1 MIDDVAEI
9 FSDRL
14 TVKQGIF
21 GALMEV
27 SLINDG
33 PLTMFIESR
42 DGKIQVKQIVTLYFS
57 FLQLH

>member
-14 TVKQGIF
+14 AVKQGIF

-33 PLTMFIESR
+33 PLTMYIESR
-42 DGKIQVKQIVTLYFS
+42 NGKILS
-57 FLQLH
+57 